1 MESKNL
7 LASDSVL
14 DPDISPSGSART
26 TRLSQASSVL
36 VTGATGFLG
45 AFLLDELLRTA
56 GGSTRFYCLVRERAS
71 GQGMPEDRVLETLEF
86 YGLSRPSTEG
96 RIVPVLG
103 DISQPRMG
111 LDNKEYQEL
120 AEEIDLIFHCAA
132 SVNYSLPYEAA
143 KPHSVDG
150 TSEALRFA
158 CTSRTK
164 TVQYISSNGVFPGGD
179 DTPYLEDK
187 QIDGFVDRMEGGY
200 NQAKWV
206 AERLV
211 WSAVS
216 RGLPVCMYRP
226 GNIGHHSGTGM
237 VNPNDF
243 QSQIIRAC
251 ARLGCAPLAPDWR
264 FEMTPVDFLVSAIAR
279 FSDDPAHLG
288 EVYNVVQQDPVTA
301 ESVFAHMQNSGYEM
315 DRVPPGE
322 WKSRLQEMADG
333 EDDLEAEVVLRS
345 LASVEGYLS
354 DTSRYDISRFSEAL
368 AEIGMTMPTVGA
380 DYVTRFLRER
390 QQG

>member
-1 MESKNL
+1 MESKNS
-7 LASDSVL
+7 LANDSVL
-14 DPDISPSGSART
+14 DPGISPNGSAGT

-45 AFLLDELLRTA
+45 AFLLDELLRAT
-56 GGSTRFYCLVRERAS
+56 GQSTRFYCLLRDRAS
-71 GQGMPEDRVLETLEF
+71 EQGKPEDRVLETLEF

-96 RIVPVLG
+96 RIIPVLG
-103 DISQPRMG
+103 DVSHPQMG
-111 LDNKEYQEL
+111 LDDEKYKEL

-158 CTSRTK
+158 CTARTK

-179 DTPYLEDK
+179 DTPYLENK
-187 QIDGFVDRMEGGY
+187 RIDGFVDRMEGGY

-206 AERLV
+206 SERLV

-216 RGLPVCMYRP
+216 RGLPVCIYRP
-226 GNIGHHSGTGM
+226 GNIGHHSGTGT

-251 ARLGCAPLAPDWR
+251 ARSGRAPLAPDWR
-264 FEMTPVDFLVSAIAR
+264 FEMTPVDFLASAIAK

-288 EVYNVVQQDPVTA
+288 KVYNVVQQDPVTA
-301 ESVFAHMQNSGYEM
+301 ESVFAHMPSLGYET
-315 DRVPPGE
+315 DRVSLDE
-322 WKSRLQEMADG
+322 WKSGLREMADQ
-333 EDDLEAEVVLRS
+333 EDDLESEVVLRS
-345 LASVEGYLS
+345 LESVEGYLS
-354 DTSRYDISRFSEAL
+354 DTSSYDISRFSKAL
-368 AEIGMTMPTVGA
+368 AEIGMAMPTVDV
-380 DYVTRFLRER
+380 DYVTRFLRE
-390 QQG
+390 

>member
-1 MESKNL
+1 MESKNT
-7 LASDSVL
+7 LADDSVL
-14 DPDISPSGSART
+14 SPEISPSGGART

-36 VTGATGFLG
+36 VTGTTGFLG
-45 AFLLDELLRTA
+45 AFLLDELLRAT
-56 GGSTRFYCLVRERAS
+56 GPSVRFYCLLRERAS
-71 GQGMPEDRVLETLEF
+71 GQGRPEDRVLETLKF

-96 RIVPVLG
+96 RVIPVLG
-103 DISQPRMG
+103 DISRPRMG
-111 LDNKEYQEL
+111 LDNEEYQEL

-132 SVNYSLPYEAA
+132 SVNYSLPYEEA

-150 TSEALRFA
+150 TSEVLRFA
-158 CTSRTK
+158 CTAGTK

-179 DTPYLEDK
+179 DTPYMENK

-200 NQAKWV
+200 NRAKWV

-216 RGLPVCMYRP
+216 RGLPVCIYRP
-226 GNIGHHSGTGM
+226 GNIGHHSGTGT

-251 ARLGCAPLAPDWR
+251 ANSGLAPLAPDWR
-264 FEMTPVDFLVSAIAR
+264 FEMTPVDFLVSAIAK

-288 EVYNVVQQDPVTA
+288 KVYNVVQQDPVTA
-301 ESVFAHMQNSGYEM
+301 ESVFVHMRNSGYKT
-315 DRVPPGE
+315 DRISLDE

-333 EDDLEAEVVLRS
+333 EDDSESEVVLCS

-354 DTSRYDISRFSEAL
+354 DTSRYNISRFSEAL
-368 AEIGMTMPTVGA
+368 EEIGMTMPTV
-380 DYVTRFLRER
+380 DVEYVTRFLRE
-390 QQG
+390 